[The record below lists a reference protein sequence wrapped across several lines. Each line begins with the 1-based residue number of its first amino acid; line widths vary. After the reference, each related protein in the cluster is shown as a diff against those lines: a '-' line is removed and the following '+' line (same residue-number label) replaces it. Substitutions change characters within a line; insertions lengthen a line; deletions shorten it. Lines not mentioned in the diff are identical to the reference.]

1 MSISLKEI
9 KERYSRNVPEPIGRH
24 RFFSVLV
31 PLVEKDGEV
40 NLLFELRSRKM
51 KADPG
56 EICFPGGHVEPDE
69 DFQAAAVRETFEEI
83 GIPEERIEVIGQG
96 NTIFGYAN
104 YTMYTFIGVISYE
117 DYLNASLCEDEV
129 EAVFLVPLSSFQ
141 RSKPAVYTESVTV
154 NISEG
159 FPYEFL
165 GIDENYY
172 WRIGKWDIPVYEDI
186 DIDIDVHGTRVW
198 GLTARIVK
206 NLVDTM
212 EE

>member
-1 MSISLKEI
+1 MSVSLNEI
-9 KERYSRNVPEPIGRH
+9 KERFRENVPEPIGKH

-31 PLVEKDGEV
+31 PLVEKDGEL
-40 NLLFELRSRKM
+40 NLLFELRSSKM

-56 EICFPGGHVEPDE
+56 EICFPGGHVEPGE
-69 DFQAAAVRETFEEI
+69 DFRTAAVRETFEEI
-83 GIPEERIEVIGQG
+83 GIPEDRIEVIGQG

-104 YTMYTFIGVISYE
+104 YTMYTYIGVIRYE
-117 DYLNASLCEDEV
+117 DYLNVSLCEDEV
-129 EAVFLVPLSSFQ
+129 EAVFLIPLSRFQ
-141 RSKPAVYTESVTV
+141 QSEPNVYTESVTV
-154 NISEG
+154 NISDG

-165 GIDENYY
+165 GIDEDYY
-172 WRIGKWDIPVYEDI
+172 WRTGKWDIPVYGDI

-206 NLVDTM
+206 DLVDTL